1 MMNLMKMTDRQTLI
15 VKRTL
20 LGVTAL
26 NLLMCLNLYRQVGDL
41 EYKVNQLEESVYAA
55 MQSLSTDVYTLK
67 NSQSTNKTGQFE

>member
-1 MMNLMKMTDRQTLI
+1 MTDRQTLI

-26 NLLMCLNLYRQVGDL
+26 NLLMCLNLYRQVGNL

-67 NSQSTNKTGQFE
+67 NSQPTNKTGQFE